1 MWWLGV
7 PALMVLYDWAKL
19 PIDTLYF
26 QKWRRPL
33 TGIANTFRDVVHAGS
48 QCRVADFPGLMLI
61 RLHFERIRDEFEAV
75 HPTLEKRYYHDV
87 SPWFD
92 TNWDYYLYRAKD
104 FPLLHDL
111 IKQIP
116 CVNPETAAFAV
127 SDAPMRLHAHRAE
140 SNRLLRYHITIKSGG
155 GCVLYTE
162 KGSHAH
168 EEGEEFL
175 FDHSRYHELV
185 KEGAGTRVVLILDVN
200 RR

>member
-75 HPTLEKRYYHDV
+75 HPTLEKKQVRSSSRQDGNLIAREH
-87 SPWFD
+87 
-92 TNWDYYLYRAKD
+92 L
-104 FPLLHDL
+104 DL
-111 IKQIP
+111 
-116 CVNPETAAFAV
+116 
-127 SDAPMRLHAHRAE
+127 R
-140 SNRLLRYHITIKSGG
+140 
-155 GCVLYTE
+155 
-162 KGSHAH
+162 
-168 EEGEEFL
+168 
-175 FDHSRYHELV
+175 
-185 KEGAGTRVVLILDVN
+185 TRDIQPGV
-200 RR
+200 